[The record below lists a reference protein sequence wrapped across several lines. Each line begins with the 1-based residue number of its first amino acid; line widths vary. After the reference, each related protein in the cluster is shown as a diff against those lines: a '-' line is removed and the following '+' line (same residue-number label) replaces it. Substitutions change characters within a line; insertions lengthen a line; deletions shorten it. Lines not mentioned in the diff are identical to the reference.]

1 MSSGEFSIYRAI
13 DIVRRRPGMYIGD
26 PSPEKLLV
34 FLWGYMLAMGHA
46 GLEDKSEP
54 SFQGFHNWVAKRF
67 GFYESTAGWPNM
79 ILAITLGLDPRT
91 IRWEGYDA
99 TATGAQLIEATE
111 RCFTLL
117 DEYRGHASS
126 ST

>member
-1 MSSGEFSIYRAI
+1 
-13 DIVRRRPGMYIGD
+13 
-26 PSPEKLLV
+26 L
-34 FLWGYMLAMGHA
+34 
-46 GLEDKSEP
+46 
-54 SFQGFHNWVAKRF
+54 
-67 GFYESTAGWPNM
+67 GFYESTAGWAKM

-91 IRWEGYDA
+91 IRWEGYDV

-126 ST
+126 GA